1 MNTQHCI
8 ITQKL
13 SRSIA
18 QSIATSLILFFAYPA
33 AIALDKAALQQAI
46 SGPDRDVADFVGIE
60 AGMEV
65 LDLYAAGGYYTF
77 ILSKTVR
84 EMGVVYAQNTPRG
97 LNFVKDHQDITQ
109 GQALNN
115 KITQGELENVVQ
127 IIRSLDEICIAPESL
142 DAVVLAQTL
151 HYYYNPNST
160 RALNMLIQL
169 KDLLKHGGVIAV
181 TDHIDISGRDNSAM
195 HRMEIQQAI
204 DIAEMAGYEIESSEL
219 LRVSNDDHNRSIFDP
234 RLNRTTDRFLLKLIK
249 P

>member
-1 MNTQHCI
+1 LNTQHCI
-8 ITQKL
+8 ITQKKL

-18 QSIATSLILFFAYPA
+18 QSIATSLILFSAYPA

-77 ILSKTVR
+77 ILSKAVR
-84 EMGVVYAQNTPRG
+84 ETGVVYAQNTPRG
-97 LNFVKDHQDITQ
+97 LNFVEDHQDITQ

-127 IIRSLDEICIAPESL
+127 IIRPLDEIGIAPESL

-151 HYYYNPNST
+151 HDYYNPNST

-181 TDHIDISGRDNSAM
+181 TDHIGARQFCNASNGNSTS
-195 HRMEIQQAI
+195 
-204 DIAEMAGYEIESSEL
+204 Y
-219 LRVSNDDHNRSIFDP
+219 
-234 RLNRTTDRFLLKLIK
+234 
-249 P
+249 

>member
-13 SRSIA
+13 SRSVA
-18 QSIATSLILFFAYPA
+18 QSIATSLILFSAYPA

-77 ILSKTVR
+77 ILSKDVR
-84 EMGVVYAQNTPRG
+84 ETGVVYAQNTPRG
-97 LNFVKDHQDITQ
+97 LNFVEGRQDITQ

-115 KITQGELENVVQ
+115 KITQGELENVIQ
-127 IIRSLDEICIAPESL
+127 IIRPLDEIGIAPESL
-142 DAVVLAQTL
+142 DAVMLAQTL
-151 HYYYNPNST
+151 HDYYNPNST

-181 TDHIDISGRDNSAM
+181 TDHIGARQFCNASNGNSTS
-195 HRMEIQQAI
+195 
-204 DIAEMAGYEIESSEL
+204 Y
-219 LRVSNDDHNRSIFDP
+219 
-234 RLNRTTDRFLLKLIK
+234 
-249 P
+249 